1 MLTDID
7 EILGAVWRAL
17 LGEHLDEL
25 LLDLLRAVAWL
36 LKEHGRRPDLPF
48 EAPPEGRL
56 GPQLNRRQLEGEA
69 LKRELRQPRL
79 LHLLC
84 RSQGLRRLPQ
94 RVEFE
99 QPANKQAGGP

>member
-36 LKEHGRRPDLPF
+36 LEEHGRRPDLPL

-56 GPQLNRRQLEGEA
+56 GPQLNRRQLESEA

-79 LHLLC
+79 LDLLS
-84 RSQGLRRLPQ
+84 RGKGLRCLAQ
-94 RVEFE
+94 RIEFE
-99 QPANKQAGGP
+99 